1 MLTAMRS
8 LASFSFRHR
17 RLVLAGWLI
26 ALVGLAGASGAAGN
40 GYKDSFS
47 LPSTDSTRA
56 FDLLKADSPAAS
68 GDQVTAVFSVA
79 SGKVTDP
86 AARQRFSAAVQMA
99 RSSAVVA
106 RVTSPFDAAG
116 ARQVSADGT
125 VAFATVTFT
134 GRVPTDI
141 SQDRVKPVV
150 TAMQAQSGG
159 GDSIAVT
166 GQAASGMPAQGAAEL
181 ISIIAAGIILFFA
194 FGSLLAMTLPLLTA
208 IVSLGVGVSVV
219 GLLSHGLT
227 IATFAQILTI
237 LLGLGLGVGV
247 DYALFIVSRHR
258 QGLLE
263 GRTPEEAAVRAVNT
277 SGRAVLFAGVTV
289 CIALLGLFSLGVS
302 FLYGVAVAS
311 AIGVAVTVVGAL
323 TLLPALLGFYGM
335 RVLSRKQRAAVAA
348 GTLNPEDESRRWASW
363 AGRIRRRPALFAVA
377 AAVVVGLLAVPFFS
391 LRLGSSDQG
400 SDPAGSGTRVGYDL
414 LAKGFGPGF
423 NGPLLMVGK
432 LDGQGATAPVD
443 RLAAALAS
451 DPDVARVTPAA
462 YLGGARPGVATPGGT
477 AVLTAYPKSAP
488 QDKATTDLLTRIRD
502 RLVPAAVTGTG
513 TMVYVGGQTATF
525 ADFGH
530 VLSSKLP
537 LFIGIVVL
545 LSFLLLTV
553 VFRSLLVP
561 LVAAAMNL
569 LSAGAA
575 FGVIVAVFQWGWLGS
590 LFGVN
595 RTGPIQ
601 SFLPVILFAIL
612 FGLSMDYEVF
622 LISRIHEEWLR
633 RKDNREAVAHG
644 LAATGRTIT
653 AAAAIM
659 VLVFASFLL
668 GSDPIIKLF
677 GLGLAGG
684 VLIDALI
691 IRSVLVP
698 ALTMLFGRAN
708 WWLPAPLERTLPHLS
723 VEANDADAPSNAPA
737 ERVPAPV

>member
-47 LPSTDSTRA
+47 LPNTDSTRA

-86 AARQRFSAAVQMA
+86 GARQRFSAAVQMA
-99 RSSAVVA
+99 RSSPVVA

-116 ARQVSADGT
+116 ARQVSADGA
-125 VAFATVTFT
+125 VAFATVTFS

-141 SQDRVKPVV
+141 AQDRVKPVV

-159 GDSIAVT
+159 GDTIAVT

-181 ISIIAAGIILFFA
+181 IGIIAAGVILFFA

-237 LLGLGLGVGV
+237 LLGLGVGV

-263 GRTPEEAAVRAVNT
+263 GHSPEEAAVRAVNT

-363 AGRIRRRPALFAVA
+363 AGQIRRRPALFAVA

-432 LDGQGATAPVD
+432 LDGQGATAPVE
-443 RLAAALAS
+443 RLAAALAR
-451 DPDVARVTPAA
+451 DPDVARVTPAT

-502 RLVPAAVTGTG
+502 RIVPAAVTGTA
-513 TMVYVGGQTATF
+513 TTVYVGGQTATF

-590 LFGVN
+590 LFGVD

-659 VLVFASFLL
+659 VFVFASFLL

-737 ERVPAPV
+737 GRVPAPV